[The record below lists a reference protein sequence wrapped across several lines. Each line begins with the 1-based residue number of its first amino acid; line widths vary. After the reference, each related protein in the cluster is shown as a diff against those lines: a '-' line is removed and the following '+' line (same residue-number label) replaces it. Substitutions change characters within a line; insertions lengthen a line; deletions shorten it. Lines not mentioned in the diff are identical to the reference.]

1 MSYKDFKPVKNGL
14 FCEKLFGPLKNNECS
29 CKLYKKIR
37 LHKKKLNINICP
49 VCQVQITTM
58 KIRRYRMG

>member
-1 MSYKDFKPVKNGL
+1 MKNGL

-37 LHKKKLNINICP
+37 IEHKKKKLNICP
-49 VCQVQITTM
+49 ICQVEITIT
-58 KIRRYRMG
+58 KIRRYRMGY